1 MYISM
6 QLLDIVAKF
15 FLIFGQEFVLIPLII
30 FGFLALNKKT
40 YGHAIFLLLFTMIF
54 SAFLKSIFQIPL
66 AEHLNK
72 TGYAFPSGHMQTA
85 IVFYGWLFIAHKN
98 TLVRSLVSII
108 LLGIGFALIQQKY
121 HNLYDVLG
129 AVLFGLLTL
138 FVYTI
143 VLQIKLFMNKPFLLG
158 YMLIAL
164 SIGLLFSMDS
174 LLQHTSMAF
183 MVLAGFTLSW
193 TIFSDSIEV
202 TLSFVRSMI
211 GFFSIIGVYF
221 LALQIKHYTNL
232 EYDIQWLIIGIS
244 IPLTAKILKIKQGH
258 EQL

>member
-121 HNLYDVLG
+121 HNIY
-129 AVLFGLLTL
+129 
-138 FVYTI
+138 Y
-143 VLQIKLFMNKPFLLG
+143 
-158 YMLIAL
+158 
-164 SIGLLFSMDS
+164 
-174 LLQHTSMAF
+174 
-183 MVLAGFTLSW
+183 
-193 TIFSDSIEV
+193 
-202 TLSFVRSMI
+202 
-211 GFFSIIGVYF
+211 
-221 LALQIKHYTNL
+221 
-232 EYDIQWLIIGIS
+232 
-244 IPLTAKILKIKQGH
+244 
-258 EQL
+258 

>member
-1 MYISM
+1 M

>member
-1 MYISM
+1 
-6 QLLDIVAKF
+6 
-15 FLIFGQEFVLIPLII
+15 
-30 FGFLALNKKT
+30 
-40 YGHAIFLLLFTMIF
+40 MIF

-72 TGYAFPSGHMQTA
+72 TGYAFPSSHMQTA